1 MGEVIVIDIMTIL
14 IVLVFSYFVVKAIW
28 VSMIMLDERKKRYKA
43 GTHDYYGN
51 KISEDNT

>member
-1 MGEVIVIDIMTIL
+1 MIDIMATL
-14 IVLVFSYFVVKAIW
+14 IALVFSYFAVKAIW
-28 VSMIMLDERKKRYKA
+28 VSTIMLDERKKIYKA

>member
-1 MGEVIVIDIMTIL
+1 MGEVIMIDIMTTL
-14 IVLVFSYFVVKAIW
+14 IALVFSYFAVKAIW
-28 VSMIMLDERKKRYKA
+28 VSTIMLDERKKRYKA

>member
-1 MGEVIVIDIMTIL
+1 MGGVIMIDIMATL
-14 IVLVFSYFVVKAIW
+14 IALVFSYFAVKAIW
-28 VSMIMLDERKKRYKA
+28 VSTIMLDERKKRYKA

>member
-1 MGEVIVIDIMTIL
+1 MIDIMATL
-14 IVLVFSYFVVKAIW
+14 IALVFSYFAVKAIW
-28 VSMIMLDERKKRYKA
+28 VSTIMLDERKKRYKA